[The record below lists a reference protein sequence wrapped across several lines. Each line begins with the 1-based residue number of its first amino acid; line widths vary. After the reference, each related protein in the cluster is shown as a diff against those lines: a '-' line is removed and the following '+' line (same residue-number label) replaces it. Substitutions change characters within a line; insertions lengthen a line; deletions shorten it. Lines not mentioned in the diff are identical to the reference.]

1 MKREFHCGL
10 CRGYQLKKILVT
22 GGAGYIGSHMVIK
35 LLEAQY
41 QPIVIDDLSTGSK
54 LAVPKEVPLYVM
66 NIQDKLSLSR
76 ILSSEKIDAVL
87 HFAAS
92 IDVSESVQNPAKY
105 YHNNVMNTL
114 NLVEVMLAHEIKTL
128 VFSST
133 AAIFGEPQRDI
144 IDETHPKNPINPY
157 GQSKIMCE
165 QILKDF
171 DQAYGLRSICL
182 RYFNAAGADALGRAS
197 VQPVSSKNLIPSVLQ
212 AAQGKRAYLEVFGRD
227 YPTHDGTCIRDFIH
241 VMDLCDAHL
250 LALEH
255 LFQHQRSGQYNLG
268 NGRGYSV
275 QEVIDATK
283 NVTGKDINII
293 HSPRRLGD
301 PSVVIADPSLARKDL
316 HWQPVY
322 TQLETMIDH
331 AWQWHYS

>member
-1 MKREFHCGL
+1 MSECKE
-10 CRGYQLKKILVT
+10 YQLKKILVT

-35 LLEAQY
+35 LLEAHY

-54 LAVPKEVPLYVM
+54 LAVPKEVPLYVV
-66 NIQDKLSLSR
+66 NVQDKLSLSR
-76 ILSSEKIDAVL
+76 IVNSEKIDAVL

-92 IDVSESVQNPAKY
+92 IDVSESTQNPAKY
-105 YHNNVMNTL
+105 YQNNVMSTL
-114 NLVEVMLAHEIKTL
+114 SLLEVMRAYEINML

-144 IDETHPKNPINPY
+144 IDESHPKNPINPY

-171 DQAYGLRSICL
+171 DQAYGVRSICL
-182 RYFNAAGADALGRAS
+182 RYFNAAGADALGRAPM
-197 VQPVSSKNLIPSVLQ
+197 QPASSKNLIPSVLQ
-212 AAQGKRAYLEVFGRD
+212 VAQGKRAYLEVFGQD
-227 YPTHDGTCIRDFIH
+227 YPTHDGTCIRDYIH

-255 LFQHQRSGQYNLG
+255 LFQNQRSGQYNLG

-275 QEVIDATK
+275 QEVIDTTK

-293 HSPRRLGD
+293 HRARRLGD
-301 PSVVIADPSLARKDL
+301 PSVVIADPSLARKEL
-316 HWQPVY
+316 NWSPVY